1 MRIKIEK
8 FANINN
14 VYLEFSN
21 QINILIGDNG
31 TGKTLLLEA
40 YSKINDTVISHLD
53 SKYNFIS
60 SIIDQADL
68 NINKISKEG
77 NNSYK
82 YELSFTDVLEV
93 ENLFNVGI
101 RKLKDEIEERLKSD
115 VLNENLSMDGLL
127 IEFKDIDELINF
139 SDEITVSIKSFS
151 NNSDNNFI
159 NIEDAENYYIEF
171 ENKDISHVRFLNE
184 SNLKEIIKS
193 MTTDPFKYL
202 LESFKFMIA
211 EIIEKKFVII
221 NDIFNITYIPSERVY
236 SMSKN
241 LEKIF
246 SETPFLR
253 YSEQKFMKDYEEA
266 KESKRFMAK
275 FLEENDYT
283 SDEFKELIG
292 GTLNFDDGEV
302 ISLTD
307 DLGVEIPRELFSTKQ
322 NKLQSLHILEQY
334 QRIPRRSMQ
343 YVSRQLLIIEE
354 PEAHLSIKSI
364 LGMFKYLKHLSK
376 RYRIVIATHSDIML
390 TLVNNWYLASPSNN
404 TVGGWELLDLKSE
417 NNSKYMFTKLE
428 LGDYGLISE
437 FMNEQLLLLQEQ
449 TQKSQQN
456 LIYLEE

>member
-139 SDEITVSIKSFS
+139 SGEISVSIKSFS

>member
-1 MRIKIEK
+1 MRIKIDK

-14 VYLEFSN
+14 VDLEFSN
-21 QINILIGDNG
+21 QMNILIGDNG

-60 SIIDQADL
+60 SIIDQANL
-68 NINKISKEG
+68 NINRISKEG

-82 YELSFTDVLEV
+82 YELSFSDVLEV

-101 RKLKDEIEERLKSD
+101 QKLKDEIEDRLKSD

-151 NNSDNNFI
+151 NNSDNNYI
-159 NIEDAENYYIEF
+159 NIEDTEDYYIEF
-171 ENKDISHVRFLNE
+171 ENKDINHVRFLTE

-193 MTTDPFKYL
+193 MNTDPFKYL
-202 LESFKFMIA
+202 LESFKFMIS
-211 EIIEKKFVII
+211 EIIEKKFIII
-221 NDIFNITYIPSERVY
+221 NNIFNITYIPSERVY

-275 FLEENDYT
+275 FLEEDDFT

-334 QRIPRRSMQ
+334 QRFPRRSMKS
-343 YVSRQLLIIEE
+343 VSRRLLIIEE

-376 RYRIVIATHSDIML
+376 HYRIVIATHSDIML

-428 LGDYGLISE
+428 LGNYGLISE

>member
-1 MRIKIEK
+1 MRIKIDK

-14 VYLEFSN
+14 VDLEFSN
-21 QINILIGDNG
+21 QMNILIGDNG

-60 SIIDQADL
+60 SIIDQANL
-68 NINKISKEG
+68 NINRISKEG

-82 YELSFTDVLEV
+82 YELSFSDVLEV

-101 RKLKDEIEERLKSD
+101 QKLKDEIEDRLKSD
-115 VLNENLSMDGLL
+115 ILKENLSMDGLL

-151 NNSDNNFI
+151 NNSDNNYI
-159 NIEDAENYYIEF
+159 NIEDTEDYYIEF
-171 ENKDISHVRFLNE
+171 ENKDINHVRFLTE

-193 MTTDPFKYL
+193 MNTDPFKYL
-202 LESFKFMIA
+202 LESFKFMIS
-211 EIIEKKFVII
+211 EIIEKKFIII
-221 NDIFNITYIPSERVY
+221 NNIFNITYIPSERVY

-275 FLEENDYT
+275 FLEEDDFT

-334 QRIPRRSMQ
+334 QRFPRRSMKS
-343 YVSRQLLIIEE
+343 VSRRLLIIEE

-376 RYRIVIATHSDIML
+376 HYRIVIATHSDIML
-390 TLVNNWYLASPSNN
+390 TLVNNWYLASPSKNI
-404 TVGGWELLDLKSE
+404 VGGWELLDSKSE

-437 FMNEQLLLLQEQ
+437 FMNEQLLLLQRMTLE
-449 TQKSQQN
+449 SQQN
-456 LIYLEE
+456 LNYLEE

>member
-1 MRIKIEK
+1 M
-8 FANINN
+8 
-14 VYLEFSN
+14 
-21 QINILIGDNG
+21 
-31 TGKTLLLEA
+31 
-40 YSKINDTVISHLD
+40 
-53 SKYNFIS
+53 
-60 SIIDQADL
+60 
-68 NINKISKEG
+68 
-77 NNSYK
+77 
-82 YELSFTDVLEV
+82 

-101 RKLKDEIEERLKSD
+101 RKLKDKIEERLKSE

-127 IEFKDIDELINF
+127 IDFKGIDELINF
-139 SDEITVSIKSFS
+139 SGEISVSIKSFS

-159 NIEDAENYYIEF
+159 NFEDTEDYYIEF
-171 ENKDISHVRFLNE
+171 ENNGISHVRFLIE

-193 MTTDPFKYL
+193 MSTDPFKYL
-202 LESFKFMIA
+202 LESFKFMIS

-241 LEKIF
+241 LVKML

-253 YSEQKFMKDYEEA
+253 YSEKKFMKDYEEV
-266 KESKRFMAK
+266 KESKQFMAK
-275 FLEENDYT
+275 FFEENNYT

-322 NKLQSLHILEQY
+322 NKLQSLHFLDKIQMLPKASMKY
-334 QRIPRRSMQ
+334 ANRR
-343 YVSRQLLIIEE
+343 LLIIEE
-354 PEAHLSIKSI
+354 PEAHLSIRSI

-376 RYRIVIATHSDIML
+376 HYRIVIATHSDIML
-390 TLVNNWYLASPSNN
+390 TLVNNWYLASSSKNI
-404 TVGGWELLDLKSE
+404 VGGWELLDSESE

-437 FMNEQLLLLQEQ
+437 FMNEQLLLLHRMTLE
-449 TQKSQQN
+449 SQQKLN
-456 LIYLEE
+456 YLEE

>member
-14 VYLEFSN
+14 VDIEFSN
-21 QINILIGDNG
+21 QMNILIGDNG

-77 NNSYK
+77 NNRYK
-82 YELSFTDVLEV
+82 YKLSFTDILEV

-101 RKLKDEIEERLKSD
+101 RKLKDEIEERLKSE

-127 IEFKDIDELINF
+127 IDFKGIDELINF
-139 SDEITVSIKSFS
+139 SGEISVSIKSFS

-159 NIEDAENYYIEF
+159 NFEDTEDYYIEF
-171 ENKDISHVRFLNE
+171 ENNGISHVRFLIE

-193 MTTDPFKYL
+193 MSTDPFKYL
-202 LESFKFMIA
+202 LESFKFMIS

-390 TLVNNWYLASPSNN
+390 TLVNNWYLASSSKNI
-404 TVGGWELLDLKSE
+404 VGGWELLDSESE

-437 FMNEQLLLLQEQ
+437 FMNEQLLLLQRMTLE
-449 TQKSQQN
+449 SQQKLN
-456 LIYLEE
+456 YLEE

>member
-14 VYLEFSN
+14 VDLEFSN
-21 QINILIGDNG
+21 QMNILIGDNG

-60 SIIDQADL
+60 SIIDQANL

-93 ENLFNVGI
+93 ENLFSVGI
-101 RKLKDEIEERLKSD
+101 QKLKDEIEERLKSD
-115 VLNENLSMDGLL
+115 VLNENLSMYGLL

-159 NIEDAENYYIEF
+159 NIEDAEDYYIEF

-193 MTTDPFKYL
+193 MNTDPFKYL

-334 QRIPRRSMQ
+334 QRIPRRSIQ

-404 TVGGWELLDLKSE
+404 TVSGWELLDLKSE

-437 FMNEQLLLLQEQ
+437 FMNEQLMLLQKMTLE
-449 TQKSQQN
+449 SQQN
-456 LIYLEE
+456 LNYLEE

>member
-1 MRIKIEK
+1 MRIKIDK

-14 VYLEFSN
+14 VDLEFSN
-21 QINILIGDNG
+21 QMNILIGDNG

-60 SIIDQADL
+60 SIIDQANL
-68 NINKISKEG
+68 NINRISKEG

-82 YELSFTDVLEV
+82 YELSFSDVLEV

-101 RKLKDEIEERLKSD
+101 QKLKDEIEDRLKSD

-127 IEFKDIDELINF
+127 IEFKDINKLINF

-151 NNSDNNFI
+151 NNSDNNYI
-159 NIEDAENYYIEF
+159 NIEDTEDYYIEF
-171 ENKDISHVRFLNE
+171 ENKDINHVRFLTE

-193 MTTDPFKYL
+193 MNTDPFKYL
-202 LESFKFMIA
+202 LESFKFMIS
-211 EIIEKKFVII
+211 EIIEKKFIII
-221 NDIFNITYIPSERVY
+221 NNIFNITYIPSERVY

-275 FLEENDYT
+275 FLEEDDFT

-334 QRIPRRSMQ
+334 QRFPRRSMKS
-343 YVSRQLLIIEE
+343 VSRRLLIIEE

-376 RYRIVIATHSDIML
+376 HYRIVIATHSDIML

-428 LGDYGLISE
+428 LGNYGLISE

>member
-1 MRIKIEK
+1 MRIKIGK
-8 FANINN
+8 YANIAN
-14 VYLEFSN
+14 VDLEFSN
-21 QINILIGDNG
+21 QMNILIGDNG

-40 YSKINDTVISHLD
+40 YSKINDSVISHFR
-53 SKYNFIS
+53 SNNNFIS
-60 SIIDQADL
+60 SIIDRSNL
-68 NINKISKEG
+68 NIKKVSKDG
-77 NNSYK
+77 DNNFRFQLSLANSSEIKEQFEEAIQELK
-82 YELSFTDVLEV
+82 YDIEKRVRTDVLFE
-93 ENLFNVGI
+93 
-101 RKLKDEIEERLKSD
+101 K
-115 VLNENLSMDGLL
+115 LSMEGLL
-127 IEFKDIDELINF
+127 IEFGNIEELVNF
-139 SDEITVSIKSFS
+139 SEEITVSISSFS
-151 NNSDNNFI
+151 SDSANDFI
-159 NIEDAENYYIEF
+159 NIENSEDYYLEF
-171 ENKDISHVRFLNE
+171 KSKDIGHVRFLNK
-184 SNLKEIIKS
+184 SSLKKIIKS
-193 MTTDPFKYL
+193 LNTNPVEDL
-202 LESFKFMIA
+202 LDSFKFMISKM
-211 EIIEKKFVII
+211 IEEKFLI
-221 NDIFNITYIPSERVY
+221 NNNIFNITYIPSERAY

-241 LEKIF
+241 LEKIL
-246 SETPFLR
+246 SETSFLR

-275 FLEENDYT
+275 FWEENDYT

-307 DLGVEIPRELFSTKQ
+307 NLGVEIPRELFSTKQ

-334 QRIPRRSMQ
+334 QRFPRKSMQ

-437 FMNEQLLLLQEQ
+437 FMNEQLLLLQRM
-449 TQKSQQN
+449 TLKSQQN
-456 LIYLEE
+456 LNYLEE

>member
-8 FANINN
+8 YVNINN
-14 VYLEFSN
+14 VDLEFSN
-21 QINILIGDNG
+21 PMNILIGDNG

-40 YSKINDTVISHLD
+40 YSKINDTIISHLN
-53 SKYNFIS
+53 SKNNFIS
-60 SIIDQADL
+60 TIVENSD
-68 NINKISKEG
+68 INVKIISKESD
-77 NNSYK
+77 NNYR
-82 YELSFTDVLEV
+82 YQLSFADISEV
-93 ENLFNVGI
+93 EKLFEIGVQ
-101 RKLKDEIEERLKSD
+101 KLKDEIEEKLRTD
-115 VLNENLSMDGLL
+115 VLYEKLSMDDLL
-127 IEFKDIDELINF
+127 IEFRHNEELINF
-139 SDEITVSIKSFS
+139 SDEITGSIKS
-151 NNSDNNFI
+151 NSGNSANNFI
-159 NIEDAENYYIEF
+159 SIEDSEGYYIELL
-171 ENKDISHVRFLNE
+171 NKDIKYKRYLYE
-184 SNLKEIIKS
+184 SNLNEIKKS
-193 MTTDPFKYL
+193 LNTDPFKYL
-202 LESFKFMIA
+202 LKSFKFIIA
-211 EIIEKKFVII
+211 TIIKNKFLFI
-221 NDIFNITYIPSERVY
+221 NNIFNITYIPSERVY

-241 LEKIF
+241 LEKMIL
-246 SETPFLR
+246 ENQILR
-253 YSEQKFMKDYEEA
+253 YSEQKFMQDYEEA
-266 KESKRFMAK
+266 KEVKQ
-275 FLEENDYT
+275 FLAELSEEDDYI
-283 SDEFKELIG
+283 SEEFKELIG

-322 NKLQSLHILEQY
+322 NKLQSLHILERY
-334 QRIPRRSMQ
+334 PKIFKRGFRSD
-343 YVSRQLLIIEE
+343 SRKLLIIEE

-376 RYRIVIATHSDIML
+376 YYRIVIATHSDIML

>member
-1 MRIKIEK
+1 MRIKIER

-14 VYLEFSN
+14 VDIEFSN
-21 QINILIGDNG
+21 QMNILIGDNG

-40 YSKINDTVISHLD
+40 YSNINDTVISHLD
-53 SKYNFIS
+53 SKNNFIS
-60 SIIDQADL
+60 SIIDQVKL
-68 NINKISKEG
+68 NIIKISKEG

-82 YELSFTDVLEV
+82 YELSFIDSSKVK
-93 ENLFNVGI
+93 NLFNVGI
-101 RKLKDEIEERLKSD
+101 RKLKDEIEEKLKSD

-127 IEFKDIDELINF
+127 IDFKGIDELINF
-139 SDEITVSIKSFS
+139 SGEISVSIKSFS

-159 NIEDAENYYIEF
+159 NFEDAEDYYIEF
-171 ENKDISHVRFLNE
+171 EYKDISLVRFLNE

-193 MTTDPFKYL
+193 MNTNQVKYL
-202 LESFKFMIA
+202 LEGFKFIIA
-211 EIIEKKFVII
+211 KIIEEKFVTT
-221 NDIFNITYIPSERVY
+221 NNIFNITYIPSERVY

-241 LEKIF
+241 LVKML

-253 YSEQKFMKDYEEA
+253 YSEKKFMKDYEEV
-266 KESKRFMAK
+266 KESKQFMAK
-275 FLEENDYT
+275 FFEENSYT

-322 NKLQSLHILEQY
+322 NKLQSLHFLDKFQML
-334 QRIPRRSMQ
+334 PRASMK
-343 YVSRQLLIIEE
+343 YANRRLLIIEE

-364 LGMFKYLKHLSK
+364 LEIFKYLKHLSK
-376 RYRIVIATHSDIML
+376 YYRIVIATHSDIML
-390 TLVNNWYLASPSNN
+390 TLVNNWYLANPSNN
-404 TVGGWELLDLKSE
+404 TVGGWELLDLNSE

-437 FMNEQLLLLQEQ
+437 FMNEQLLLLQRMTLE
-449 TQKSQQN
+449 SQQKLN
-456 LIYLEE
+456 YLEE

>member
-8 FANINN
+8 FANIAN
-14 VYLEFSN
+14 VDLEFSN
-21 QINILIGDNG
+21 QMNTLIGDNG

-40 YSKINDTVISHLD
+40 YSKINDTVISHLN
-53 SKYNFIS
+53 SKNNFIS
-60 SIIDQADL
+60 TIIDKANL
-68 NINKISKEG
+68 NINKISNESD
-77 NNSYK
+77 NK
-82 YELSFTDVLEV
+82 YRYQLSFTDILEV
-93 ENLFNVGI
+93 ENLFEVGI
-101 RKLKDEIEERLKSD
+101 QKLKDEIEEKLKSD
-115 VLNENLSMDGLL
+115 VLYENLSMNGLL
-127 IEFKDIDELINF
+127 IEFKHIEELVNF
-139 SDEITVSIKSFS
+139 SDEITVSIKSSS

-159 NIEDAENYYIEF
+159 NIEDTEDYYIEF
-171 ENKDISHVRFLNE
+171 ENKYIRHFRLFNE

-193 MTTDPFKYL
+193 MDTPPFKYL

-211 EIIEKKFVII
+211 EIIKNKFLII
-221 NDIFNITYIPSERVY
+221 NNILNITYIPSERVY

-266 KESKRFMAK
+266 KESKRFMAN

-334 QRIPRRSMQ
+334 QRFPRRSMQ
-343 YVSRQLLIIEE
+343 YASRRLLIIEE

-364 LGMFKYLKHLSK
+364 LGMFKYLEHLSK
-376 RYRIVIATHSDIML
+376 HYRIVIATHSDIML
-390 TLVNNWYLASPSNN
+390 TLVNNWYLDSPRNN

-417 NNSKYMFTKLE
+417 SNSKYMFTKLE

-437 FMNEQLLLLQEQ
+437 FMNEQLLLLQRMTLE
-449 TQKSQQN
+449 SQQN
-456 LIYLEE
+456 LNYLEE

>member
-1 MRIKIEK
+1 MRIKIGK
-8 FANINN
+8 YANIAN
-14 VYLEFSN
+14 VDLEFSN
-21 QINILIGDNG
+21 QMNILIGDNG

-40 YSKINDTVISHLD
+40 YSKINDSVISHFR
-53 SKYNFIS
+53 SNNNFIS
-60 SIIDQADL
+60 SIIDRSNL
-68 NINKISKEG
+68 NIKKVSKDG
-77 NNSYK
+77 DNNFRFQLSLANSSEIKEQFEEAIQELK
-82 YELSFTDVLEV
+82 YDIEKRVRTDVLFE
-93 ENLFNVGI
+93 
-101 RKLKDEIEERLKSD
+101 K
-115 VLNENLSMDGLL
+115 LSMEGLL
-127 IEFKDIDELINF
+127 IEFGNIEELVNF
-139 SDEITVSIKSFS
+139 SEEITVSISSFS
-151 NNSDNNFI
+151 SDSANDFI
-159 NIEDAENYYIEF
+159 NIENSEDYYLEF
-171 ENKDISHVRFLNE
+171 KSKDIGHVRFLNK
-184 SNLKEIIKS
+184 SSLKKIIKS
-193 MTTDPFKYL
+193 LNTNPVEDL
-202 LESFKFMIA
+202 LDSFKFMISKM
-211 EIIEKKFVII
+211 IEEKFLI
-221 NDIFNITYIPSERVY
+221 NNNIFNITYIPSERVY

-241 LEKIF
+241 LEKIL
-246 SETPFLR
+246 SETSFLR

-275 FLEENDYT
+275 FWEENDYT

-307 DLGVEIPRELFSTKQ
+307 NLGVEIPRELFSTKQ

-334 QRIPRRSMQ
+334 QRFPRKSMQ

-437 FMNEQLLLLQEQ
+437 FMNEQLLLLQRM
-449 TQKSQQN
+449 TLKSQQN
-456 LIYLEE
+456 LNYLEE

>member
-8 FANINN
+8 YANIAN

-21 QINILIGDNG
+21 QMNILIGDNG

-40 YSKINDTVISHLD
+40 YSKINDSVISHFG
-53 SKYNFIS
+53 SNNNFIS
-60 SIIDQADL
+60 SIIDRSNL
-68 NINKISKEG
+68 NIKKVSKDG
-77 NNSYK
+77 DNNFRFQLSLANSSEVKEQFEEAIQELK
-82 YELSFTDVLEV
+82 YDIEKRVRTDVLFEQ
-93 ENLFNVGI
+93 
-101 RKLKDEIEERLKSD
+101 
-115 VLNENLSMDGLL
+115 LSMEGLL
-127 IEFKDIDELINF
+127 IEFGNIEELVNF
-139 SDEITVSIKSFS
+139 SEEITVSISSFS
-151 NNSDNNFI
+151 SDSANDFI
-159 NIEDAENYYIEF
+159 NIENSEDYYLEF
-171 ENKDISHVRFLNE
+171 KSKDIGHVRFLNK
-184 SNLKEIIKS
+184 SSLKKIIKS
-193 MTTDPFKYL
+193 LNTDPVEDL
-202 LESFKFMIA
+202 LESFKFMISK
-211 EIIEKKFVII
+211 IIEEKFLI
-221 NDIFNITYIPSERVY
+221 NNNIFNITYIPSERVY

-241 LEKIF
+241 LEKIL
-246 SETPFLR
+246 SETSFLR

-275 FLEENDYT
+275 FWEENDYT
-283 SDEFKELIG
+283 SDEFKKLIG

-307 DLGVEIPRELFSTKQ
+307 NLGVEIPRELFSIKQ

-334 QRIPRRSMQ
+334 QRFPRKSMQ

-437 FMNEQLLLLQEQ
+437 FMNEQLLLLQRM
-449 TQKSQQN
+449 TLKSQQN
-456 LIYLEE
+456 LNYLEE

>member
-14 VYLEFSN
+14 VDLEFNN
-21 QINILIGDNG
+21 QMNILIGDNG

-40 YSKINDTVISHLD
+40 FSKINDTVISHLD

-151 NNSDNNFI
+151 NNSDNSFI
-159 NIEDAENYYIEF
+159 NIEDTEDYYIEF
-171 ENKDISHVRFLNE
+171 KNKDISHVRFLNE

-193 MTTDPFKYL
+193 MNTDPFKNL

-253 YSEQKFMKDYEEA
+253 YSEQKFMQDYEEA
-266 KESKRFMAK
+266 KESKRIMAK

-334 QRIPRRSMQ
+334 QRFPRRSMQ

-437 FMNEQLLLLQEQ
+437 FMNEQLLLLQKQ

>member
-1 MRIKIEK
+1 MRIKIDK

-14 VYLEFSN
+14 VDLEFSN
-21 QINILIGDNG
+21 QMNILIGDNG

-115 VLNENLSMDGLL
+115 VLNENLSMEGLL
-127 IEFKDIDELINF
+127 IEFGNIEELVNF
-139 SDEITVSIKSFS
+139 SEEITVSIGSFS
-151 NNSDNNFI
+151 SDSENDFI
-159 NIEDAENYYIEF
+159 NIKDSEDYYIELK
-171 ENKDISHVRFLNE
+171 NKDIGHFRLLDKS
-184 SNLKEIIKS
+184 SLKKIIK
-193 MTTDPFKYL
+193 TLNTNPLEDL
-202 LESFKFMIA
+202 LESFKFMISK
-211 EIIEKKFVII
+211 IIEEKFLF
-221 NDIFNITYIPSERVY
+221 NNNIFNITYIPSERVY

-266 KESKRFMAK
+266 KESKRFVAK

-307 DLGVEIPRELFSTKQ
+307 NLGVEIPRELFSTKQ

-334 QRIPRRSMQ
+334 QRFPRRSMP

-404 TVGGWELLDLKSE
+404 TVGGWELLDLNSE

-437 FMNEQLLLLQEQ
+437 FMNEQLLLLQRMTLE
-449 TQKSQQN
+449 SQQKLN
-456 LIYLEE
+456 YLEE

>member
-8 FANINN
+8 YVNINN
-14 VYLEFSN
+14 VDLEFSN
-21 QINILIGDNG
+21 PMNILIGDNG

-40 YSKINDTVISHLD
+40 YSKINDTVISNLD

-93 ENLFNVGI
+93 ESLFNVGI
-101 RKLKDEIEERLKSD
+101 RKLKDEIEEKLKSD

-127 IEFKDIDELINF
+127 IDFKGIDELINF
-139 SDEITVSIKSFS
+139 SGEISVSIKSFS

-159 NIEDAENYYIEF
+159 NFEDTEDYYIEF
-171 ENKDISHVRFLNE
+171 EYKDISLVRYLNE

-193 MTTDPFKYL
+193 MNTNQVKYL
-202 LESFKFMIA
+202 LEGFKFIIA
-211 EIIEKKFVII
+211 KIIEEKFVII
-221 NDIFNITYIPSERVY
+221 NNIFNIIYIPSERVY

-241 LEKIF
+241 LVKML

-253 YSEQKFMKDYEEA
+253 YSEKKFMQDYEEV
-266 KESKRFMAK
+266 KESKQFMAK
-275 FLEENDYT
+275 FFEENNYT

-302 ISLTD
+302 ISLSD
-307 DLGVEIPRELFSTKQ
+307 DLGIEIPRELFSTKQ
-322 NKLQSLHILEQY
+322 NKLQSLHFLDKFQML
-334 QRIPRRSMQ
+334 PRALMKNANR
-343 YVSRQLLIIEE
+343 RLLIIEE

-364 LGMFKYLKHLSK
+364 LGIFKYLKHLSK
-376 RYRIVIATHSDIML
+376 HYRIVIATHSDIML
-390 TLVNNWYLASPSNN
+390 TLVNNWYLASPSKNI
-404 TVGGWELLDLKSE
+404 VGGWELLDSKSE
-417 NNSKYMFTKLE
+417 NNSKYMLTKLE

-437 FMNEQLLLLQEQ
+437 FMNEQLMLLQKM
-449 TQKSQQN
+449 TLKSQQN
-456 LIYLEE
+456 IDYLEE

>member
-8 FANINN
+8 YVNINN
-14 VYLEFSN
+14 VDLEFSN
-21 QINILIGDNG
+21 PMNILIGDNG

-93 ENLFNVGI
+93 ESLFNVGI
-101 RKLKDEIEERLKSD
+101 RKLKDEIEEKLKSD

-127 IEFKDIDELINF
+127 IDFKGIDELINF
-139 SDEITVSIKSFS
+139 SGEISVSIKSFS

-159 NIEDAENYYIEF
+159 NFEDTEDYYIEF
-171 ENKDISHVRFLNE
+171 EYKDISLVRYLNE

-193 MTTDPFKYL
+193 MNTNQVKYL
-202 LESFKFMIA
+202 LEGFKFIIA
-211 EIIEKKFVII
+211 KIIEEKFVII
-221 NDIFNITYIPSERVY
+221 NNIFNIIYIPSERVY

-241 LEKIF
+241 LVKML

-253 YSEQKFMKDYEEA
+253 YSEKKFMQDYEEV
-266 KESKRFMAK
+266 KESKQIMAK
-275 FLEENDYT
+275 FFEENNYT

-302 ISLTD
+302 ISLSD

-322 NKLQSLHILEQY
+322 NKLQSLHFLDKFQML
-334 QRIPRRSMQ
+334 PRALMKNANR
-343 YVSRQLLIIEE
+343 RLLIIEE

-364 LGMFKYLKHLSK
+364 LGIFKYLKHLSK
-376 RYRIVIATHSDIML
+376 YYRIVIATHSDIML
-390 TLVNNWYLASPSNN
+390 TLVNNWYLANPSKNI
-404 TVGGWELLDLKSE
+404 VGGWELLDSKSE
-417 NNSKYMFTKLE
+417 NNSKYIFTKLE

-437 FMNEQLLLLQEQ
+437 FMNEQLLLLQRMTLE
-449 TQKSQQN
+449 SQQN

>member
-1 MRIKIEK
+1 MRIKIDK

-14 VYLEFSN
+14 VDLEFSN
-21 QINILIGDNG
+21 QMNILIGDNG

-60 SIIDQADL
+60 SIIDQANL
-68 NINKISKEG
+68 NINRISKEG

-82 YELSFTDVLEV
+82 YELSFSDVLEV

-101 RKLKDEIEERLKSD
+101 QKLKDEIEDRLKSD
-115 VLNENLSMDGLL
+115 ILKENLSMDGLL
-127 IEFKDIDELINF
+127 IEFKDINKLINF

-151 NNSDNNFI
+151 NNSDNNYI
-159 NIEDAENYYIEF
+159 NIEDTEDYYIEF
-171 ENKDISHVRFLNE
+171 ENKDINHVRFLTE

-193 MTTDPFKYL
+193 MNTDPFKYL
-202 LESFKFMIA
+202 LESFKFMIS
-211 EIIEKKFVII
+211 EIIEKKFIII
-221 NDIFNITYIPSERVY
+221 NNIFNITYIPSERVY

-275 FLEENDYT
+275 FLEEDDFT

-334 QRIPRRSMQ
+334 QRFPRRSMKS
-343 YVSRQLLIIEE
+343 VSRRLLIIEE

-376 RYRIVIATHSDIML
+376 HYRIVIATHSDIML

-428 LGDYGLISE
+428 LGNYGLISE

>member
-8 FANINN
+8 YVNINN
-14 VYLEFSN
+14 VDLEFSN
-21 QINILIGDNG
+21 PMNILIGDNG

-40 YSKINDTVISHLD
+40 YSKINDTVISNLD

-93 ENLFNVGI
+93 ESLFNVGI
-101 RKLKDEIEERLKSD
+101 RKLKDEIEEKLKSD

-127 IEFKDIDELINF
+127 IDFKGIDELINF
-139 SDEITVSIKSFS
+139 SGEISVSIKSFS

-159 NIEDAENYYIEF
+159 NFEDTEDYYIEF
-171 ENKDISHVRFLNE
+171 EYKDISLVRYLNE

-193 MTTDPFKYL
+193 MNTNQVKYL
-202 LESFKFMIA
+202 LEGFKFIIA
-211 EIIEKKFVII
+211 KIIEEKFVII
-221 NDIFNITYIPSERVY
+221 NNIFNIIYIPSERVY

-241 LEKIF
+241 LVKML

-253 YSEQKFMKDYEEA
+253 YSEKKFMQDYEEV
-266 KESKRFMAK
+266 KESKQIMAK
-275 FLEENDYT
+275 FFEENNYT

-302 ISLTD
+302 ISLSD

-322 NKLQSLHILEQY
+322 NKLQSLHFLDKFQML
-334 QRIPRRSMQ
+334 PRALMKNANR
-343 YVSRQLLIIEE
+343 RLLIIEE

-364 LGMFKYLKHLSK
+364 LGIFKYLKHLSK
-376 RYRIVIATHSDIML
+376 YYRIVIATHSDIML
-390 TLVNNWYLASPSNN
+390 TLVNNWYLANPSKNI
-404 TVGGWELLDLKSE
+404 VGGWELLDSKSE
-417 NNSKYMFTKLE
+417 NNSKYIFTKLE

-437 FMNEQLLLLQEQ
+437 FMNEQLLLLQRMTLE
-449 TQKSQQN
+449 SQQN

>member
-1 MRIKIEK
+1 MRIKIDK

-14 VYLEFSN
+14 VDLEFSN
-21 QINILIGDNG
+21 QMNILIGDNG

-68 NINKISKEG
+68 DINKISKEG

-115 VLNENLSMDGLL
+115 VLNENLSMEGLL
-127 IEFKDIDELINF
+127 IEFGNIEELVNF
-139 SDEITVSIKSFS
+139 SEEITVSIGSFS
-151 NNSDNNFI
+151 SDSENDFI
-159 NIEDAENYYIEF
+159 NIKDSEDYYIELK
-171 ENKDISHVRFLNE
+171 NKDIGHFRLLDKS
-184 SNLKEIIKS
+184 SLKKIIK
-193 MTTDPFKYL
+193 TLNTNPLEDL
-202 LESFKFMIA
+202 LESFKFMISK
-211 EIIEKKFVII
+211 IIEEKFLF
-221 NDIFNITYIPSERVY
+221 NNNIFNITYIPSERVY

-266 KESKRFMAK
+266 KESKRFVAK

-307 DLGVEIPRELFSTKQ
+307 NLGVEIPRELFSTKQ
-322 NKLQSLHILEQY
+322 NKLQSLNILEQY
-334 QRIPRRSMQ
+334 QRFPRRSMQ
-343 YVSRQLLIIEE
+343 YDSRRLLIIEE

-390 TLVNNWYLASPSNN
+390 TLVNNWYLASSSKNI
-404 TVGGWELLDLKSE
+404 VGGWELLDSESE

-437 FMNEQLLLLQEQ
+437 FMNEQLLLLQRMTLE
-449 TQKSQQN
+449 SQQKLN
-456 LIYLEE
+456 YLEE

>member
-8 FANINN
+8 FANIAN
-14 VYLEFSN
+14 VDLEFSN
-21 QINILIGDNG
+21 QMNTLIGDNG

-40 YSKINDTVISHLD
+40 YSKINDTVISHLN
-53 SKYNFIS
+53 SKNNFILT
-60 SIIDQADL
+60 IIDKANL
-68 NINKISKEG
+68 NINKISNESD
-77 NNSYK
+77 NK
-82 YELSFTDVLEV
+82 YRYQLSFTDILEV
-93 ENLFNVGI
+93 ENLFEVGI
-101 RKLKDEIEERLKSD
+101 QKLKDEIEEKLKSD
-115 VLNENLSMDGLL
+115 VLYENLSMNGLL
-127 IEFKDIDELINF
+127 IEFKHIEELVNF
-139 SDEITVSIKSFS
+139 SDEITVSIKSSS

-159 NIEDAENYYIEF
+159 NIEDTEDYYIEF
-171 ENKDISHVRFLNE
+171 ENKYIRHFRLFNE
-184 SNLKEIIKS
+184 SNLKEIIKL
-193 MTTDPFKYL
+193 MDTPPFKYL

-211 EIIEKKFVII
+211 EIIKNKFVII
-221 NDIFNITYIPSERVY
+221 NNILNITYIPSERVY

-266 KESKRFMAK
+266 KESKRFMAN

-334 QRIPRRSMQ
+334 QRFPRRSMQ
-343 YVSRQLLIIEE
+343 YASRRLLIIEE

-364 LGMFKYLKHLSK
+364 LGMFKYLEHLSK

-390 TLVNNWYLASPSNN
+390 TLVNNWYLDSPRNN

-417 NNSKYMFTKLE
+417 SNSKYMFTKLE

-437 FMNEQLLLLQEQ
+437 FMNEQLLLLQRMTLE
-449 TQKSQQN
+449 SQQN
-456 LIYLEE
+456 LNYLEE

>member
-1 MRIKIEK
+1 MRIKIDK

-14 VYLEFSN
+14 VDLEFSN
-21 QINILIGDNG
+21 QMNILIGDNG

-60 SIIDQADL
+60 SIIDQANL
-68 NINKISKEG
+68 NINRISKEG

-82 YELSFTDVLEV
+82 YELSFSDVLEV

-101 RKLKDEIEERLKSD
+101 QKLKDEIEDRLKSD

-127 IEFKDIDELINF
+127 IEFKDINKLINF

-151 NNSDNNFI
+151 NNSDNNYI
-159 NIEDAENYYIEF
+159 NIEDTEDYYIEF
-171 ENKDISHVRFLNE
+171 ENKDINHVRFLTE

-193 MTTDPFKYL
+193 MNTDPFKYL
-202 LESFKFMIA
+202 LESFKFMIS
-211 EIIEKKFVII
+211 EIIEKKFIII
-221 NDIFNITYIPSERVY
+221 NNIFNITCIPSERVY

-275 FLEENDYT
+275 FLEEDDFT

-334 QRIPRRSMQ
+334 QRFPRRSMKS
-343 YVSRQLLIIEE
+343 VSRRLLIIEE

-376 RYRIVIATHSDIML
+376 HYRIVIATHSDIML

-428 LGDYGLISE
+428 LGNYGLISE